1 MFIIRMVNISILI
14 NILILLNLTNNS
26 TFAIS
31 FDTWRAA
38 KAYKNNDIDTAKN
51 LYQKAIEK
59 YPEESIALY
68 NLGKIIYKEGDY
80 KKAAGLFEKAAQ
92 ITSKNQEK
100 EQAYF
105 DLGESNFK
113 LKDYQKAIYAYENV
127 LKINPNNEI
136 ARKRLE
142 EAKKLL
148 EQEKQEQ
155 NNDQKQENQDKNN
168 QDQSQDKKEDQDN
181 QKNNSEDQDTK
192 DQNNSNSNNGDKQD
206 NRKLITRLEPDK
218 HYLIDV
224 YQLSNPENL
233 IIKYSYGTRQYW
245 SGKIIIPAS
254 KIESLGKK
262 FFNST
267 INLTLNPKKFKNH
280 NYVTGFELPEVTVIS
295 NLGKSKMSITYNIT
309 VSDISSGKDMVLN
322 F

>member
-1 MFIIRMVNISILI
+1 MVFKYLKDLIILFSVIFFYSYLFSMTMLGVNIDIH
-14 NILILLNLTNNS
+14 NKTGHNVD
-26 TFAIS
+26 IS
-31 FDTWRAA
+31 YT
-38 KAYKNNDIDTAKN
+38 
-51 LYQKAIEK
+51 
-59 YPEESIALY
+59 
-68 NLGKIIYKEGDY
+68 
-80 KKAAGLFEKAAQ
+80 
-92 ITSKNQEK
+92 
-100 EQAYF
+100 
-105 DLGESNFK
+105 
-113 LKDYQKAIYAYENV
+113 
-127 LKINPNNEI
+127 
-136 ARKRLE
+136 
-142 EAKKLL
+142 
-148 EQEKQEQ
+148 
-155 NNDQKQENQDKNN
+155 
-168 QDQSQDKKEDQDN
+168 QSP
-181 QKNNSEDQDTK
+181 SLSSK